1 MGITRLGAVAVAL
14 NSWWSREELAYGIAD
29 SSLRVI
35 IVDAERLGRLPE
47 SRGSLKVI
55 AVRTDAAEDADAV
68 GWEKFLALGAA
79 AHEPVPV
86 SPEAAATLLYTS
98 GSTAHPKGVLSS
110 HRAIIHAL
118 LGWESAAA
126 LGAAMMGED
135 APAAPSQ
142 QLALILSVPL
152 FHVTGLNVHFLSSF
166 RQGRKLVGMYKWDAE
181 EALAIIERE
190 RITHFNG
197 VPTMAWELVQS
208 PNYDA
213 YDLSS
218 LIAMGGGGA
227 PMVPEQTRQIDRRS
241 VIPGT
246 GYGMTETNGL
256 GTGISG
262 ANLVA
267 RPQSCGPPLALVV
280 DIKVVDAA
288 GEELPRNQT
297 GEIWI
302 RGPMNFSGYWNR
314 PEDTAKALTD
324 GWVHTGD
331 IGYMDEEDFVFITDR
346 AKDMV
351 IRGGENIGCQEV
363 EAAIYELPGVLEC
376 AVFGVPDERLGEA
389 GGGGGGCQ
397 ARRHPNAGGGAG
409 RSGLSPSQVQ
419 GAGAC
424 LDQGRATAQNCF
436 RQDIQA
442 RPAGRGHQSTGAV
455 LALVGAGQL
464 QHMLRDVVQD
474 HLLGDGGDAHQ
485 PRFAPVAL
493 HMVLLGVAEAA
504 VGLHGLV
511 GGLKGGIRRQ
521 PFGHVR
527 LRAAGL
533 ALVQQPAGLAD
544 HQLRGVQPNPR
555 FAEGKRNALVL
566 ADGPVEHHPLVGVAH
581 RPPKRRPPDAEG
593 FRSY

>member
-1 MGITRLGAVAVAL
+1 MNIDELPQAAAALIGPGGPYEVQEAAIDGATLRVFRQAPANLGALYQAALAYGDREFYVYQDERHTFAEAWALCCQVAAALHQLGVRPGDRVGISMRNYPEWIWSFMGITRLGAVAVAL
-14 NSWWSREELAYGIAD
+14 NSWWSREELSYGIAD
-29 SSLRVI
+29 SGLRVI

-363 EAAIYELPGVLEC
+363 EAAIHELPGVLEC

-389 GGGGGGCQ
+389 V
-397 ARRHPNAGGGAG
+397 AAVVAAKPGAI
-409 RSGLSPSQVQ
+409 LTPAAVQ
-419 GAGAC
+419 EGVASRLAKFK
-424 LDQGRATAQNCF
+424 A
-436 RQDIQA
+436 
-442 RPAGRGHQSTGAV
+442 PAHVWIRE
-455 LALVGAGQL
+455 GQL
-464 QHMLRDVVQD
+464 PRIASGKIFKRGLREE
-474 HLLGDGGDAHQ
+474 AIK
-485 PRFAPVAL
+485 AL
-493 HMVLLGVAEAA
+493 E
-504 VGLHGLV
+504 
-511 GGLKGGIRRQ
+511 
-521 PFGHVR
+521 
-527 LRAAGL
+527 
-533 ALVQQPAGLAD
+533 
-544 HQLRGVQPNPR
+544 
-555 FAEGKRNALVL
+555 
-566 ADGPVEHHPLVGVAH
+566 
-581 RPPKRRPPDAEG
+581 
-593 FRSY
+593 RSSR